1 MKRNVW
7 IVVLSLL
14 VISLGV
20 MNYRNL
26 QEIRSLE
33 NEISSVKS
41 KTTSS
46 NPSSTEQKTEA
57 TEDNKPKE
65 KNDAQKVN
73 AEFIKAFFEYDDL
86 AAQIEK
92 VKKLT
97 TERGLLKAYP
107 SGTSTERSG
116 EVVTKIGGVETFE
129 KLDEK
134 DNKYVEYINEFN
146 QTISFGG
153 KKNRVKRI
161 VKTGLKLVDGTW
173 KVNNVELMNQ

>member
-1 MKRNVW
+1 MKRNVV
-7 IVVLSLL
+7 IVVLALL

-20 MNYRNL
+20 LNYANL
-26 QEIRSLE
+26 KEIRSLE
-33 NEISSVKS
+33 NEVSSAKS

-46 NPSSTEQKTEA
+46 TPPNTEQKAETV
-57 TEDNKPKE
+57 EDNKPKE

-86 AAQIEK
+86 ATQIEK

-107 SGTSTERSG
+107 SGMSTERSG

-129 KLDEK
+129 KIDEK
-134 DNKYVEYINEFN
+134 DKKYA
-146 QTISFGG
+146 
-153 KKNRVKRI
+153 R
-161 VKTGLKLVDGTW
+161 L
-173 KVNNVELMNQ
+173 

>member
-1 MKRNVW
+1 MKRNIA

-14 VISLGV
+14 AISLGV
-20 MNYRNL
+20 LNYANL
-26 QEIRSLE
+26 KEIRSLE
-33 NEISSVKS
+33 NEISSAKS
-41 KTTSS
+41 KT
-46 NPSSTEQKTEA
+46 SSTLPNPEQKTEA

-73 AEFIKAFFEYDDL
+73 AEFIKVFFEYEDL
-86 AAQIEK
+86 ADQIEK

-107 SGTSTERSG
+107 SGMSTERGG

-129 KLDEK
+129 KIDEK
-134 DNKYVEYINEFN
+134 DKKYVEYINEFN

>member
-1 MKRNVW
+1 MKRNVV
-7 IVVLSLL
+7 IVVLALL

-20 MNYRNL
+20 LNYANL
-26 QEIRSLE
+26 KEIRSLE
-33 NEISSVKS
+33 NEVSSAKS

-46 NPSSTEQKTEA
+46 TPPNTEQKAETV
-57 TEDNKPKE
+57 EDNKPKE

-86 AAQIEK
+86 ATQIEK

-107 SGTSTERSG
+107 SGMSTERSG

-129 KLDEK
+129 KIDEK
-134 DNKYVEYINEFN
+134 D
-146 QTISFGG
+146 
-153 KKNRVKRI
+153 KK
-161 VKTGLKLVDGTW
+161 
-173 KVNNVELMNQ
+173 

>member
-1 MKRNVW
+1 MKRNIA

-33 NEISSVKS
+33 NEVSSAKS
-41 KTTSS
+41 KTSS
-46 NPSSTEQKTEA
+46 TPPNTEQKAETV
-57 TEDNKPKE
+57 EDNKPKE

-107 SGTSTERSG
+107 SGMSTERSG
-116 EVVTKIGGVETFE
+116 ELVTKIGGVETFE
-129 KLDEK
+129 KIDEK

>member
-1 MKRNVW
+1 MKRNVV
-7 IVVLSLL
+7 IVVLALL

-20 MNYRNL
+20 LNYANL
-26 QEIRSLE
+26 KEIRSLE
-33 NEISSVKS
+33 NEVSSTKS

-46 NPSSTEQKTEA
+46 TPPNTEHKSETV
-57 TEDNKPKE
+57 EDNKSKE

-86 AAQIEK
+86 ATQIEK

-107 SGTSTERSG
+107 SGMSAERSG

-129 KLDEK
+129 KIDEK
-134 DNKYVEYINEFN
+134 DKKYVEYIN
-146 QTISFGG
+146 
-153 KKNRVKRI
+153 
-161 VKTGLKLVDGTW
+161 
-173 KVNNVELMNQ
+173 

>member
-1 MKRNVW
+1 MKRNVV
-7 IVVLSLL
+7 IVVLALL
-14 VISLGV
+14 VIPLGV
-20 MNYRNL
+20 LNYANL
-26 QEIRSLE
+26 KEIRSLE
-33 NEISSVKS
+33 NEVSSTKS

-46 NPSSTEQKTEA
+46 TPPNTEQKAETV
-57 TEDNKPKE
+57 EDNKPKE
-65 KNDAQKVN
+65 KKRCN

-86 AAQIEK
+86 TTQIEK

-107 SGTSTERSG
+107 SGMSTERSG

-134 DNKYVEYINEFN
+134 DKKYVEYINEFN

-161 VKTGLKLVDGTW
+161 VKTQLKLVDGTW